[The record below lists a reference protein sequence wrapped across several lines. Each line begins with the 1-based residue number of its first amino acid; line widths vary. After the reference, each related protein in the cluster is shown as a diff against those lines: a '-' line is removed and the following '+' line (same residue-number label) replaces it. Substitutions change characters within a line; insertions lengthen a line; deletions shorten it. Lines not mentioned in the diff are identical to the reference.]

1 MSLKYDLTRIFN
13 ASTVVVS
20 YDDTFSSAMVPKYQA
35 KYCSR
40 NFCSTLL
47 AEEPAM
53 PILDGIYCRNT
64 CNAQQ
69 ST

>member
-20 YDDTFSSAMVPKYQA
+20 YDNKLSSPMAPKYHA

-53 PILDGIYCRNT
+53 PIRDGMYSKKT
-64 CNAQQ
+64 
-69 ST
+69 